1 MSDSPKDEK
10 KNNVEIEINEE
21 PGKENITKIDTD
33 DISFETNDD
42 EIDKKDIELI
52 KKLTMFKKFIKWLQ
66 DT

>member
-21 PGKENITKIDTD
+21 ANKKIEKEESVEI
-33 DISFETNDD
+33 NDD

-52 KKLTMFKKFIKWLQ
+52 NKLTMFKMFIKWKQ
-66 DT
+66 YHN